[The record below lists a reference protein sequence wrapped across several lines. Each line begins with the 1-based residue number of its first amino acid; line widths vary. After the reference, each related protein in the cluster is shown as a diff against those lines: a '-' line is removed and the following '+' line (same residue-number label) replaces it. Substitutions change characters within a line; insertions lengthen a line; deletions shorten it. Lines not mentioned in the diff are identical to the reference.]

1 MLLYLLNMFI
11 LFAEAELEQARAN
24 RVNFVAVAPS
34 SAHLFDNLIS
44 SLITIVISWL
54 VNLRIICSL
63 IKHSPVVLNSVH
75 TSISLLKDTHGMIL
89 IVSVA
94 RFQMLLACTCLI

>member
-1 MLLYLLNMFI
+1 MFI
-11 LFAEAELEQARAN
+11 LFAEAELEQTRAN
-24 RVNFVAVAPS
+24 WVDFVAVAPS
-34 SAHLFDNLIS
+34 SAHLFNNLIS

-75 TSISLLKDTHGMIL
+75 ACISLLKDANGMIL
-89 IVSVA
+89 FVSVA
-94 RFQMLLACTCLI
+94 RF